1 MFINKKIALAGALA
15 LVFAGSAQAAQLS
28 CATPTVTIN
37 TSTASDWSGGAAVPP
52 TAYGNSSAG
61 ASGIDIDAK
70 FDIATT
76 LTAAQLATIKVALS
90 GTATH
95 QLTSITSTGVTFTGL
110 PTFPV
115 TGAVS
120 VPAMTTTGFTT
131 GTGKSITLHLNP
143 TAASNPATYDGT
155 VTVSV
160 TCGPAATVS
169 AVPASN
175 PWTLAAL
182 GGVLA
187 IAGGGAA
194 AARRR
199 KAQNPSA

>member
-1 MFINKKIALAGALA
+1 MFINKKIALASALA
-15 LVFAGSAQAAQLS
+15 LVFAGSAQAAPLS
-28 CATPTVTIN
+28 CATPLVIIN
-37 TSTASDWSGGAAVPP
+37 TDTPAKWSGGTTVG
-52 TAYGNSSAG
+52 TSAYGNSSAG

-76 LTAAQLATIKVALS
+76 LTAAQLATIQVALI
-90 GTATH
+90 GTATDK
-95 QLTSITSTGVTFTGL
+95 LTSVTSSGGAIPGL
-110 PTFPV
+110 GTLSLSTV
-115 TGAVS
+115 NIAGTAVPGLT
-120 VPAMTTTGFTT
+120 V
-131 GTGKSITLHLNP
+131 GTGKYIRLHLNP
-143 TAASNPATYDGT
+143 AAASNPATYDGD
-155 VTVSV
+155 VAVAV
-160 TCGPAATVS
+160 DCGPTATVS

>member
-1 MFINKKIALAGALA
+1 M
-15 LVFAGSAQAAQLS
+15 V
-28 CATPTVTIN
+28 
-37 TSTASDWSGGAAVPP
+37 GGAAIAP
-52 TAYGNSSAG
+52 TAYGNSTAP
-61 ASGIDIDAK
+61 ASGIDINAN
-70 FDIATT
+70 FDIATA
-76 LTAAQLATIKVALS
+76 LTAAQLATIKVAVN
-90 GTATH
+90 GTAVDK
-95 QLTSITSTGVTFTGL
+95 LTSVTSSGGAIPTLGTLSLSAVNISPTAVPGLTG
-110 PTFPV
+110 
-115 TGAVS
+115 
-120 VPAMTTTGFTT
+120 
-131 GTGKSITLHLNP
+131 GTGKYIRLHLNP
-143 TAASNPATYDGT
+143 TGAGAPATYDGT

>member
-1 MFINKKIALAGALA
+1 M
-15 LVFAGSAQAAQLS
+15 V
-28 CATPTVTIN
+28 
-37 TSTASDWSGGAAVPP
+37 GGAAIAP
-52 TAYGNSSAG
+52 TAYGNSTAP
-61 ASGIDIDAK
+61 ASGIDINAN
-70 FDIATT
+70 FDIATA
-76 LTAAQLATIKVALS
+76 LTAAQLATIKVAVN
-90 GTATH
+90 GTAVDK
-95 QLTSITSTGVTFTGL
+95 LTSVTSSGGAIPTLGTLSLSAVNISPTAVPGLTG
-110 PTFPV
+110 
-115 TGAVS
+115 
-120 VPAMTTTGFTT
+120 
-131 GTGKSITLHLNP
+131 GTGKYIRLHL
-143 TAASNPATYDGT
+143 NPATYDGT

>member
-1 MFINKKIALAGALA
+1 
-15 LVFAGSAQAAQLS
+15 
-28 CATPTVTIN
+28 
-37 TSTASDWSGGAAVPP
+37 
-52 TAYGNSSAG
+52 
-61 ASGIDIDAK
+61 
-70 FDIATT
+70 
-76 LTAAQLATIKVALS
+76 
-90 GTATH
+90 
-95 QLTSITSTGVTFTGL
+95 
-110 PTFPV
+110 
-115 TGAVS
+115 
-120 VPAMTTTGFTT
+120 MTTTGFTT

>member
-15 LVFAGSAQAAQLS
+15 LVFAGSAQAAELS
-28 CATPTVTIN
+28 CTNPSVVIN
-37 TSTASDWSGGAAVPP
+37 TSTAADWSGGTTVAPSV
-52 TAYGNSSAG
+52 YGNNTAG
-61 ASGIDIDAK
+61 AGGIDIDAK

-76 LTAAQLATIKVALS
+76 LTAAQLATIEVALS
-90 GTATH
+90 GTAVDK
-95 QLTSITSTGVTFTGL
+95 LTSVTSSGGAIPGLGTLTLSSVGIPATAVPGLTG
-110 PTFPV
+110 
-115 TGAVS
+115 
-120 VPAMTTTGFTT
+120 
-131 GTGKSITLHLNP
+131 GTNRYIRLHLNP
-143 TAASNPATYDGT
+143 TGAGNPATYNGT
-155 VTVSV
+155 VTVTV